1 MHLHNLLL
9 LIFTITSTCFNM
21 SYSSPSL
28 HHSFLKIFV
37 TSILLFSGSAL
48 AFGHQSIPTIRTH
61 SFELGAKKPIRT
73 NIGGKKA
80 TKKVTDNKKS
90 PAKSV
95 ATKSV
100 FDRPKLSN
108 DTKWST
114 ILVAF
119 LNPLRNPNSLF
130 LYLLVIVSVLGK
142 FNENNV
148 GN

>member
-1 MHLHNLLL
+1 M
-9 LIFTITSTCFNM
+9 
-21 SYSSPSL
+21 
-28 HHSFLKIFV
+28 
-37 TSILLFSGSAL
+37 
-48 AFGHQSIPTIRTH
+48 
-61 SFELGAKKPIRT
+61 
-73 NIGGKKA
+73 NIGDKKA
-80 TKKVTDNKKS
+80 AKKVTDKKKS
-90 PAKSV
+90 NAKSV